1 MAAVKQ
7 RKDRNSPATEPSR
20 ERGRDAQAGSTG
32 GPKRGHAGA
41 RQGPAKGRGRKPQN
55 PFRPGVRQRGAKV
68 SEHVARWVRAGHPWI
83 FREALQRPLDGVA
96 PGAVVAVAD
105 ADGNHLGFAL
115 YEPEGAVALRMLS
128 RRTEFDW
135 TPEVMLE
142 RVRAA
147 RAHRDRYVEPSFAGA
162 CRLIHADGDGFP
174 GLAVDRYGEFLLVYK
189 YASAVD
195 SYLDQL
201 IPLLEQ
207 ELSPGGIYL
216 QDRTRAVAA
225 EDSQKR
231 PPAQHLVGKTAPPEF
246 EVEEDGLRFLVDVTA
261 PVSPG
266 LFLDLREGRRLLERV
281 AKGKRVLNLFS
292 FTGAL
297 ALRAVRGG
305 ASEVTNVDAAARSHA
320 RTRQNL
326 AASGMDPE
334 ACEAISGD
342 VFKHLEKF
350 RQRERQF
357 DLVVV
362 DPPPFSTVKG
372 TTFSALDDWNQLAE
386 AVAHVVA
393 PGGEVL
399 AVANA
404 AGLTEEEFLGAVGEG
419 TLAAHRV
426 ARVIA
431 ETGLP
436 PDFPVLAAFPEGKYL
451 KVKLL
456 ALA

>member
-7 RKDRNSPATEPSR
+7 RKQRNDAPTAGRREP
-20 ERGRDAQAGSTG
+20 
-32 GPKRGHAGA
+32 PVNKRGHADA
-41 RQGPAKGRGRKPQN
+41 RQGVPKGRGRKPRDAFH
-55 PFRPGVRQRGAKV
+55 PSIRPRGAKV
-68 SEHVARWVRAGHPWI
+68 GEHVARWVRAGHPWI
-83 FREALQRPLDGVA
+83 FRDALLRPLEGIA

-105 ADGNHLGFAL
+105 PDGNHLGYAL

-128 RRTEFDW
+128 RRLEFDW
-135 TPEVMLE
+135 TAEVMHE
-142 RVRAA
+142 RLRQAL
-147 RAHRDRYVEPSFAGA
+147 AHRQRYVEPGFVGA

-189 YASAVD
+189 YANAVD

-201 IPLLEQ
+201 VPLLEQ
-207 ELSPGGIYL
+207 ELSPAGIYL

-225 EDSQKR
+225 EDSAKR
-231 PPAQHLVGKTAPPEF
+231 PPAQHLVGKNAPPEY

-305 ASEVTNVDAAARSHA
+305 ATEVTNVDAAARSHA
-320 RTRQNL
+320 RCRQNL

-334 ACEAISGD
+334 ACEALAGD

-350 RQRERQF
+350 RQRERVW

-372 TTFSALDDWNQLAE
+372 SMFSALDDWNQLAE
-386 AVAHVVA
+386 AIAHVVA

-404 AGLTEEEFLGAVGEG
+404 ASLTEEEFLSAVGEG
-419 TLAAHRV
+419 CLKANRT

>member
-1 MAAVKQ
+1 V
-7 RKDRNSPATEPSR
+7 
-20 ERGRDAQAGSTG
+20 
-32 GPKRGHAGA
+32 
-41 RQGPAKGRGRKPQN
+41 
-55 PFRPGVRQRGAKV
+55 RPRGAKV
-68 SEHVARWVRAGHPWI
+68 AEHVARWVRAGHPWI
-83 FREALQRPLDGVA
+83 FRDALLRPLEGFA

-105 ADGNHLGFAL
+105 GDGNHLGFAL
-115 YEPEGAVALRMLS
+115 FEPEGAVALRMLS
-128 RRTEFDW
+128 RRLEFEW
-135 TPEVMLE
+135 TAEVMLE
-142 RVRAA
+142 RLRAA
-147 RAHRDRYVEPSFAGA
+147 KAHRDRYVEPGFAGA

-189 YASAVD
+189 YANAAD

-201 IPLLEQ
+201 VPLLEQ
-207 ELSPGGIYL
+207 EFAPAGIYM
-216 QDRTRAVAA
+216 QDRTRAVVA

-231 PPAQHLVGKTAPPEF
+231 PPAQHLAGKLAPPEY

-281 AKGKRVLNLFS
+281 AKGRRVLNLFS

-320 RTRQNL
+320 RCRQNL
-326 AASGMDPE
+326 SASGMDPE
-334 ACEAISGD
+334 ACEALAGD
-342 VFKHLEKF
+342 VFKHLERF
-350 RQRERQF
+350 RQRERLW

-372 TTFSALDDWNQLAE
+372 STFSALDDWNQLAE
-386 AVAHVVA
+386 AIAHVVV

-404 AGLTEEEFLGAVGEG
+404 AALTEEEFLSAVGEG
-419 TLAAHRV
+419 CLKANRM

-456 ALA
+456 TLA